1 MIEEVLVGQK
11 GVMDYVLAVITQ
23 FHNGAEKVLIKAR
36 GKTISRAVDVAEV
49 AKRRFLPDVTHEN
62 IEISTEEVE
71 REDRETK
78 EKRKI
83 NISAITIP
91 LVRKK

>member
-1 MIEEVLVGQK
+1 MTEEVLVGQK

-23 FHNGAEKVLIKAR
+23 FHSGAEKVLIKAR

-49 AKRRFLPDVTHEN
+49 AKRRFLPDVTHEG

-71 REDRETK
+71 REDRVTK